1 MIWYVHV
8 YCTVSMISYI
18 HVYCTVS
25 IIPYVHVYCTVS
37 MIWYVHVYCTVS
49 MISYIHVYCTVSII
63 PYVHVYCTVSMISY
77 VHVYCTV
84 SMISHVQD
92 IPVGSHA
99 GNHSE
104 SQLDLNPPPPH
115 PETSLPPAPPSHS
128 PPPLAP
134 SSPYHP
140 QSTRSTVVE
149 FPSEKSLSN
158 RERNMVSTLL
168 SSVSKTPAINDTC
181 PQSVMCVLHAS
192 KGIFGSFGISS

>member
-1 MIWYVHV
+1 
-8 YCTVSMISYI
+8 
-18 HVYCTVS
+18 
-25 IIPYVHVYCTVS
+25 
-37 MIWYVHVYCTVS
+37 

-77 VHVYCTV
+77 V
-84 SMISHVQD
+84 QD

-104 SQLDLNPPPPH
+104 SQLDLNPPTPPRNI
-115 PETSLPPAPPSHS
+115 PPPCPP

-134 SSPYHP
+134 SSHTTLKAHSQ
-140 QSTRSTVVE
+140 QSWNS
-149 FPSEKSLSN
+149 PLKKSLSN

-192 KGIFGSFGISS
+192 KGIFGSFGISSSVCYVGSIPNCLSSLAMYLTSYS